1 MKMEIDYIFESK
13 KSISL
18 DPRTKIFLMI
28 IVTTIMTA
36 GSSVGIMYYIRFAT
50 LILPLLLLSID
61 KKWNIVCRL
70 LITYSILFILELK
83 IFPILSGLGFF
94 ILGALIGIYIRILP
108 GFIMGYYFIST
119 TTVSEFIAAMERM
132 HLSDKIIIP
141 LSVVFRF
148 FPTIKEEYSYIKD
161 AMRMRGIN
169 LCGDPVKMLEYR
181 LVPLMISITKIG
193 EELSASALIRGLD
206 SSGKR
211 TNICKI
217 GFKLLD
223 VLLIIY
229 SSLLFLGLIFL

>member
-1 MKMEIDYIFESK
+1 MKMEIDYIFES
-13 KSISL
+13 
-18 DPRTKIFLMI
+18 KIFLMI

-119 TTVSEFIAAMERM
+119 TTVSEFIAAMERI

-206 SSGKR
+206 SSEKR

-229 SSLLFLGLIFL
+229 SSLLFLGFIFL

>member
-119 TTVSEFIAAMERM
+119 TTVSEFIAAMERI

-148 FPTIKEEYSYIKD
+148 FPTIKEE
-161 AMRMRGIN
+161 MRMRGIN

-223 VLLIIY
+223 ALLIIY
-229 SSLLFLGLIFL
+229 SSLLFLGFIFL

>member
-28 IVTTIMTA
+28 IVTR
-36 GSSVGIMYYIRFAT
+36 IMYYIRFAT

-61 KKWNIVCRL
+61 KKWNVVCRL

-229 SSLLFLGLIFL
+229 SSLLFLGFIFL

>member
-1 MKMEIDYIFESK
+1 MKMEIDDIFESK

-70 LITYSILFILELK
+70 LITYSILFVLELK

-119 TTVSEFIAAMERM
+119 TTVSEFIAAMERI

-229 SSLLFLGLIFL
+229 SSLLFLGFIFL

>member
-1 MKMEIDYIFESK
+1 MEIDYICEIK

-28 IVTTIMTA
+28 IVTAIMTA

-229 SSLLFLGLIFL
+229 SSLLFLGFIFL

>member
-1 MKMEIDYIFESK
+1 MDTDIDDIFESK
-13 KSISL
+13 NSISV
-18 DPRTKIFLMI
+18 DPRTKILLMI

-36 GSSVGIMYYIRFAT
+36 GSTVGIMYYIRLAT
-50 LILPLLLLSID
+50 LVLPLLLLSIE
-61 KKWNIVCRL
+61 KKWNTVCRL
-70 LITYSILFILELK
+70 LITYSILFLLECK
-83 IFPILSGLGFF
+83 MFPVLSGLGFF

-229 SSLLFLGLIFL
+229 SSLLFLGFIFL

>member
-1 MKMEIDYIFESK
+1 MKMEIDDIFESK

-36 GSSVGIMYYIRFAT
+36 SSSVGIMYYIRFAT

-229 SSLLFLGLIFL
+229 SSLLFLGFIFL

>member
-1 MKMEIDYIFESK
+1 MKMEIDDIFESK

-70 LITYSILFILELK
+70 LITYSILFVLELK

-119 TTVSEFIAAMERM
+119 TTVSEFIAAMERI

-193 EELSASALIRGLD
+193 EKLSASALIRGLD

-229 SSLLFLGLIFL
+229 SSLLFLGFIFL

>member
-1 MKMEIDYIFESK
+1 MDTNIDDIFESK
-13 KSISL
+13 NSISI
-18 DPRTKIFLMI
+18 DPRTKILLMI

-229 SSLLFLGLIFL
+229 SSLLFLGFIFL

>member
-1 MKMEIDYIFESK
+1 MKMEIDCIFESK

-229 SSLLFLGLIFL
+229 SSLLFLGFIFL

>member
-1 MKMEIDYIFESK
+1 M
-13 KSISL
+13 
-18 DPRTKIFLMI
+18 
-28 IVTTIMTA
+28 
-36 GSSVGIMYYIRFAT
+36 
-50 LILPLLLLSID
+50 
-61 KKWNIVCRL
+61 
-70 LITYSILFILELK
+70 
-83 IFPILSGLGFF
+83 
-94 ILGALIGIYIRILP
+94 GALIGIYIRILP

-119 TTVSEFIAAMERM
+119 TTVSEFITAMERM

-211 TNICKI
+211 TNTCKI

-229 SSLLFLGLIFL
+229 SSLLFLGFIFL

>member
-1 MKMEIDYIFESK
+1 MKMEIDDIFESK

-119 TTVSEFIAAMERM
+119 TTVSEFIAAMERI

-229 SSLLFLGLIFL
+229 SSLLFLGFIFL

>member
-1 MKMEIDYIFESK
+1 MDTNIDDIFESK

-119 TTVSEFIAAMERM
+119 TTVSEFIAAMERI

-223 VLLIIY
+223 ALLIIY
-229 SSLLFLGLIFL
+229 SSLLFLGFIFL

>member
-148 FPTIKEEYSYIKD
+148 FPTIK
-161 AMRMRGIN
+161 MRGIN

-229 SSLLFLGLIFL
+229 SSLLFLGFIFL

>member
-1 MKMEIDYIFESK
+1 MDTDIDDIFESK
-13 KSISL
+13 NSISV
-18 DPRTKIFLMI
+18 DPRTKILLMI

-36 GSSVGIMYYIRFAT
+36 GSTVGIMYYIRLAT
-50 LILPLLLLSID
+50 LALPLLLLSIE
-61 KKWNIVCRL
+61 KKWNTVCRL
-70 LITYSILFILELK
+70 LITYSILFLLEFK
-83 IFPILSGLGFF
+83 MFPVLSGLGFF

-229 SSLLFLGLIFL
+229 SSLLFLGFIFL

>member
-13 KSISL
+13 KSIYL

-61 KKWNIVCRL
+61 KKWDIVCKL
-70 LITYSILFILELK
+70 LLTYSILFILELK
-83 IFPILSGLGFF
+83 ILPILSGLGFF

-119 TTVSEFIAAMERM
+119 TTVSEFIAAMERI

-169 LCGDPVKMLEYR
+169 LCGDPVKLLEYR

-229 SSLLFLGLIFL
+229 SSLLFLGFIFL

>member
-13 KSISL
+13 KSIYL
-18 DPRTKIFLMI
+18 DPRTKFFLMI

-61 KKWNIVCRL
+61 KKWDIVCRL

-83 IFPILSGLGFF
+83 ILPILSGLGFF
-94 ILGALIGIYIRILP
+94 ILAALIGIYIRILP

-119 TTVSEFIAAMERM
+119 TTVSEFIAAMERI

-193 EELSASALIRGLD
+193 DELSASALIRGLD

-229 SSLLFLGLIFL
+229 SSLLFLGFIFL

>member
-1 MKMEIDYIFESK
+1 MKMEIDDIFESK

-70 LITYSILFILELK
+70 LITYSILFVLELK

-229 SSLLFLGLIFL
+229 SSLLFLGFIFL